1 MYRVL
6 HLAASTLLKEEVKEG
21 EPSHD
26 FVLFIQFDGVD
37 LLHLPPLEKNNTAD
51 DHSPC
56 CR

>member
-37 LLHLPPLEKNNTAD
+37 LLYLPPLEKNNTAD